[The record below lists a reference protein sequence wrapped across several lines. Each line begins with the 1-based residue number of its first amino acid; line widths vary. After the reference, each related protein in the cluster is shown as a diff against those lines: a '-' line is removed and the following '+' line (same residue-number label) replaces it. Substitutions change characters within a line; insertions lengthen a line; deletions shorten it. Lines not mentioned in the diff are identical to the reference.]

1 MDLAPLP
8 QALVRID
15 PGRLAQVV
23 GNVVTN
29 SYKYAGTRIDATARV
44 LPDEPFLELRLADH
58 GPGAPEAELALLT
71 RRGHRGPNAEGT
83 PGQGLGLHT
92 AADLMERMGGG
103 LDLSLGDD
111 GGLVVGLM
119 LPLA

>member
-1 MDLAPLP
+1 MRL
-8 QALVRID
+8 D

-92 AADLMERMGGG
+92 AADLMERMGGHIEA
-103 LDLSLGDD
+103 SLPDT
-111 GGLVVGLM
+111 GGLAITLY